1 MRSATIKQI
10 ILIISITIGVII
22 LIQLFWLNKQFSYE
36 QKEFTTNVIKS
47 VRGFYEDFGS
57 NAGLQMS
64 KAIDFPNSNTFIIKM
79 EEPIPPQNALV
90 DSLRSEL
97 DQTNVFADCKIAFY
111 DKNLQQFA
119 YEVQLPTLASREE
132 ASSHTIDLPVLKRDY
147 SYVYLFF
154 PNRNKYILGQMIWL
168 IISSIFLVLLMT
180 GLGISL
186 FFLYKQKFLVETQN
200 DFIRNVTHEFQT
212 PLATLTLGLD
222 ALSKPT
228 IYEHPEKLEKYR
240 ALMHGQVNYLKQH
253 INNLVKVIKTDST
266 GLELRKERVNVNQL
280 IRDAIAQLHFTL
292 SDKKG
297 EVKLE
302 LEEHDTLVFADG
314 DNLFVAI
321 LNVIS
326 NAVKYSPEPRI
337 LITSKLETDFYS
349 ILIKDNGIGIDESY
363 KKKLFRKFFRIPK
376 GDQHDVKGLGLGLY
390 FVKKI
395 VDSHKGRIIVHSILN
410 VGTEIKIQIP
420 FHK

>member
-1 MRSATIKQI
+1 MRSATLKQI
-10 ILIISITIGVII
+10 ILIISISIGVII
-22 LIQLFWLNKQFSYE
+22 LIQIFWLNKQFVYE

-64 KAIDFPNSNTFIIKM
+64 KSIEFPNNNTFIIKM
-79 EEPIPPQNALV
+79 EDTIPPENALV

-97 DQTNVFADCKIAFY
+97 DQTNVIAECKIALY
-111 DKNLQQFA
+111 DKDLQHYA

-132 ASSHTIDLPVLKRDY
+132 AISNSIDLPVLKRGF

-154 PNRNKYILGQMIWL
+154 PNRNKYIIGQMIWL
-168 IISSIFLVLLMT
+168 ISTSVLLVFLMA

-240 ALMHGQVNYLKQH
+240 GLMHGQVNYLKQH
-253 INNLVKVIKTDST
+253 INNLVKVIKTDSV
-266 GLELRKERVNVNQL
+266 GMELHKERVNVNQL
-280 IRDAIAQLHFTL
+280 IRDAVAQLHFTL

-297 EVKLE
+297 DIKLE
-302 LEEHDTLVFADG
+302 LEKQDIMVLADG
-314 DNLFVAI
+314 DNLFAAI

-326 NAVKYSPEPRI
+326 NAIKYSPDPWIIISTKQDAEQYTI
-337 LITSKLETDFYS
+337 V
-349 ILIKDNGIGIDESY
+349 IKDCGIGIAESD
-363 KKKLFRKFFRIPK
+363 KRKLFKKFYRVPK
-376 GDQHDVKGLGLGLY
+376 GDQHNVKGLGLGLY

-395 VDSHKGRIIVHSILN
+395 IDSHKGRITVHSILN
-410 VGTEIKIQIP
+410 VGTEFKIQIP
-420 FHK
+420 IL